1 MDKQIK
7 SKVAK
12 LVSKGKIEDALKI
25 LISNDITDALLT
37 LSQYNNLLRRS
48 RLGLVSNEN
57 YNLGLSNIVSTTLYH
72 AGISNEETEMSMN
85 DNIKENH
92 SKEDIEETLHGIMAV
107 HRKRDPEVIS
117 KAKELLVLFRN
128 WKDEKVTNPL
138 YDPSNKNLQ
147 IIRGLV
153 DDLIQWISNRKEESI
168 EDIAKKI
175 SDLFGGKIP
184 DYYQLKEAYKLLET
198 KGFNDQYIEKQ
209 LESEVLFLNTR
220 IEISEKIEQF
230 ILSLL
235 NK

>member
-7 SKVAK
+7 SKVAE

-117 KAKELLVLFRN
+117 KAKELLVLFRT
-128 WKDEKVTNPL
+128 WKDEKVDNPL

-168 EDIAKKI
+168 DEIILKVSKLFED
-175 SDLFGGKIP
+175 KIP
-184 DYYQLKEAYKLLET
+184 NYDQLKEAHELVKT
-198 KGFNDQYIEKQ
+198 KGFDDTFVTKQ
-209 LESEVLFLNTR
+209 MESEILDVNTR
-220 IEISEKIEQF
+220 VLISEKIEMF
-230 ILSLL
+230 LVSLL
-235 NK
+235 KN

>member
-1 MDKQIK
+1 MKKTLKGTIRD
-7 SKVAK
+7 
-12 LVSKGKIEDALKI
+12 LVSKNNIEQALQV
-25 LISNDITDALLT
+25 LIDNGVDSALLT
-37 LSQYNNLLRRS
+37 LAQYN
-48 RLGLVSNEN
+48 RLKRQI
-57 YNLGLSNIVSTTLYH
+57 NIGTISHADQVLERNKIVDSVLYF
-72 AGISNEETEMSMN
+72 AGIKREDLEPIKNSNVE
-85 DNIKENH
+85 IKLP
-92 SKEDIEETLHGIMAV
+92 KEDIEDTLYGIMMV
-107 HRKRDPEVIS
+107 HRKRNPEIIS
-117 KAKELLVLFRN
+117 KAKELLILFRN
-128 WKDEKVTNPL
+128 WKDEKILNPL
-138 YDPSNKNLQ
+138 YDPSNKNFQ

-168 EDIAKKI
+168 EDIAKNI

-220 IEISEKIEQF
+220 IEISEKMEQF

>member
-1 MDKQIK
+1 MNQQIK
-7 SKVAK
+7 IKVAD
-12 LVSKGKIEDALKI
+12 LVSKGKIEDALNI

-37 LSQYNNLLRRS
+37 LSQYNNLLRRN
-48 RLGLVSNEN
+48 RLGVVSDEN
-57 YNLGLSNIVSTTLYH
+57 YNLGLNKIISITLCY
-72 AGISNEETEMSMN
+72 AGISSEEIEMSTN
-85 DNIKENH
+85 DSIKANH

-153 DDLIQWISNRKEESI
+153 DDLIKWISNREEESI
-168 EDIAKKI
+168 EEIIKKI
-175 SDLFGGKIP
+175 YKLFDGKIP
-184 DYYQLKEAYKLLET
+184 DYEQLIEAYKLLEI
-198 KGFNDQYIEKQ
+198 KGFGDSIMKKQ
-209 LESEVLFLNTR
+209 LESKVISLHTR
-220 IEISEKIEQF
+220 IEISEKMEQF